1 MNRGHIFPGLRALSV
16 VTIGKLP
23 ADSVVKVLVADTK
36 KITIE
41 AIVDAVKRKYFLSVE
56 EFRRDFNAM
65 EFFAGAEI
73 AEASSLAGEANVKA
87 PTSDLKPH
95 SRDYLYTS
103 VV

>member
-56 EFRRDFNAM
+56 EFRRDFHIM

-73 AEASSLAGEANVKA
+73 AEASSLAGAANEKA
-87 PTSDLKPH
+87 PAPDLKPH
-95 SRDYLYTS
+95 SRDYLYAS